1 MLAAN
6 PKLAQWEEQ
15 KRLQK
20 RIDGLRGKVQVSLR
34 IPTFGCK
41 LLVCIC
47 HIALLAYTVRVFDYP
62 MLFMMLLHL
71 VAALLLPAARRSKA

>member
-20 RIDGLRGKVQVSLR
+20 RIDGLRGKVQVPLLLLLLSTATLSNHTVSQSAETR
-34 IPTFGCK
+34 RVTEHWK
-41 LLVCIC
+41 LL
-47 HIALLAYTVRVFDYP
+47 Y
-62 MLFMMLLHL
+62 
-71 VAALLLPAARRSKA
+71 LPAYRDLCPSFCRSRA

>member
-20 RIDGLRGKVQVSLR
+20 RIDGLRGKVQVVLQLRPSMESVCWSILILGRLHAFFDEALSL
-34 IPTFGCK
+34 
-41 LLVCIC
+41 
-47 HIALLAYTVRVFDYP
+47 
-62 MLFMMLLHL
+62 MLN
-71 VAALLLPAARRSKA
+71 A